1 MSQLTSL
8 EKSKLR
14 EEALFQRQALDIAR
28 VSEQMRTHLLAWPE
42 WGKFSRI
49 LAYAPFRGEAD
60 LLPLARRSHPIP
72 WFLPITQENKQM
84 AFAQYLPGEGEG
96 TSHLKPGKYGILEP
110 EPGIELIQNAQA
122 GDLILLP
129 GLLFD
134 AWGNRLGYGKG
145 YYDRFLS
152 TSRPVKACLIGVSTI
167 PLFETP
173 LPTSPWDIPVDFILT
188 VKGICPKNI
197 QK

>member
-1 MSQLTSL
+1 MDQT
-8 EKSKLR
+8 KTKLR
-14 EEALFQRQALDIAR
+14 KEALLQRQALDIVR
-28 VSEQMRTHLLAWPE
+28 VSEQMRNHLQSWPQ
-42 WGKFSRI
+42 WGQFSRI

-60 LLPLARRSHPIP
+60 LLLLARRFHPIP

-84 AFAQYLPGEGEG
+84 AFAQYLPGEGDT
-96 TSHLKPGKYGILEP
+96 TSHLKAGKYGILEP
-110 EPGIELIQNAQA
+110 EPGIELIQKAQA

-152 TSRPVKACLIGVSTI
+152 ASTPIEACLMGVSTL
-167 PLFETP
+167 PLSEST
-173 LPTSPWDIPVDFILT
+173 LPKSSWDIPVDFLLT
-188 VKGICPKNI
+188 VNGISSKKHPEKT
-197 QK
+197 

>member
-1 MSQLTSL
+1 MSQSPST

-14 EEALFQRQALDIAR
+14 KNALIQRQSIDIDR
-28 VSEQMRTHLLAWPE
+28 VSHQLREHLRSWSQ

-60 LLPLARRSHPIP
+60 LLPLARQAHPIP
-72 WFLPITQENKQM
+72 WFLPITQDNKQM
-84 AFAQYLPGEGEG
+84 AFAQYLPGEGDT
-96 TSHLKPGKYGILEP
+96 TSHLKAGKYGILEP
-110 EPGIELIQNAQA
+110 EPTIELIQNAQA
-122 GDLILLP
+122 DDLILLP

-152 TSRPVKACLIGVSTI
+152 QSKPLKACLMGVNTL
-167 PLFETP
+167 PLFTP
-173 LPTSPWDIPVDFILT
+173 SLPTSPWDIPVDFTLT
-188 VKGICPKNI
+188 VNGIYTNRRF
-197 QK
+197 